1 VGGVLE
7 IVVSTT
13 DFSRYPACCNQ
24 SVDLRFALR
33 TLRRSPG
40 FTILAVLMMAL
51 GIGANTAMFSV
62 VNAVMMRPLEYRDA
76 ERIVVLS
83 SKWENYAG
91 PNKLLSQ
98 VAEPDVNDFHDQ
110 STMFDAMSYYDT
122 RERSVMAGDAA
133 AYARVTIVSPEFF
146 RVFQVQPFAGRMFSA
161 EETTRG
167 SAGAALI
174 SESYWRTNF
183 AGRADAIGRTIRMF
197 GKSAS
202 IVGVMPAGFRFPE
215 QTDIWIPIDTVQA
228 DGSKEIRQALN
239 YQAIARL
246 KPGVSV
252 EQAQAQLASISE
264 RLARAYPNSNKGR
277 VAVIAR
283 LRDDMVREVRLTM
296 YLLLGA
302 VGVVLLIACA
312 NMATLLLAKA
322 SGRSREIAIR
332 AAVGASRLRIVRQLI
347 TESLLL
353 AMVSGSA
360 GLMLAWWASGA
371 LVALAPGDVPRLGET
386 AIDGWVLAFTLATS
400 VLASLVFGLAPAL
413 QASRVD
419 LNEALKQGARAGM
432 GGATGRLRG
441 ALVVAE
447 IAMCVVLLAGAG
459 LLLKSFMAL
468 HDVALGFRPDH
479 LLVMKTT
486 TSGGDFAT
494 SNAFFKGL
502 LDDISTMPGVTAAG
516 ATMGPPGHVES
527 TGAYWIDHMPK
538 IIDMSGT
545 PDLSSVVAPGTFAAL
560 GTPIVEGRDFNDGD
574 SLKAPQVG
582 IVNEAVVRTSFHGED
597 PIGRTI
603 FCPYD
608 SFDGMKIVGVVGDV
622 RQYGPAHDP
631 SPECFMPYTQH
642 RYNGATLSVL
652 IRTAG
657 DPRAMVEALRRKVRE
672 RSADVSVD
680 FTTMVTSLAGN
691 IAPYSFR
698 MVLIGMFAGLAVM
711 LAMAGIY
718 GVMAYVTS
726 QRAGEMGLRMALGAS
741 QGSVLRLVLR
751 QGLTLAVIGL
761 AIGLAGAL
769 AATRVLS
776 SVLFGVKANDPWTY
790 VGVAILIGV
799 VTTGASL
806 APAVRASR
814 VDPLTALRQE

>member
-1 VGGVLE
+1 VLE

-76 ERIVVLS
+76 DRIVVLS
-83 SKWENYAG
+83 SRWGNYTG

-161 EETTRG
+161 EETKRG

-174 SESYWRTNF
+174 SESYWRENF
-183 AGRADAIGRTIRMF
+183 AGRADAIGRTIRML

-252 EQAQAQLASISE
+252 EQAQAQLTSISE
-264 RLARAYPNSNKGR
+264 RLAREYPNSNKGR
-277 VAVIAR
+277 VAAIAR

-332 AAVGASRLRIVRQLI
+332 AAVGASRARIVRQLI

-353 AMVSGSA
+353 AMISGSA

-371 LVALAPGDVPRLGET
+371 VVALAPGDVPRLGET
-386 AIDGWVLAFTLATS
+386 AIDGWVLAFTLVTS
-400 VLASLVFGLAPAL
+400 VLASVVFGLAPAL

-419 LNEALKQGARAGM
+419 LNEALKQGARAGV

-545 PDLSSVVAPGTFAAL
+545 PDVSSVVAPGTFAAL

-680 FTTMVTSLAGN
+680 FTTMETSLAGN
-691 IAPYSFR
+691 IAPYSCR

-799 VTTGASL
+799 VTMGASL